1 MTRSTEAGSDMAES
15 RAPSGLP
22 ELLAER
28 RDGVLTLV
36 LNRPRALNAF
46 SGEQYRR
53 FADALGSAQDDPAIS
68 VVVVTGAGR
77 AFSSGVD
84 LRELAARTA
93 EDDSRRDF
101 ERFVDALSSFTK
113 PLLCA
118 VNGIAVG
125 VGATMLGLADLV
137 LMGEDA
143 RIQLPFAARSILPEA
158 GSTFTLPA
166 LLGPQQAAWAMLSG
180 SWLSA
185 ADCLEAGLAWR
196 VFPRD
201 DLLPE
206 TRVCA
211 ETIAAHPVETL
222 IEIKAL
228 LRATSASFIGQAR
241 ERETRAH
248 ARWSGVQR
256 AAPH

>member
-1 MTRSTEAGSDMAES
+1 
-15 RAPSGLP
+15 
-22 ELLAER
+22 
-28 RDGVLTLV
+28 
-36 LNRPRALNAF
+36 
-46 SGEQYRR
+46 
-53 FADALGSAQDDPAIS
+53 
-68 VVVVTGAGR
+68 
-77 AFSSGVD
+77 VD
-84 LRELAARTA
+84 LREFAARTA
-93 EDDSRRDF
+93 GDDSRRDF
-101 ERFVDALSSFTK
+101 ERFVDALSTFAK

-118 VNGIAVG
+118 VNGLAVG

-137 LMGEDA
+137 LMSEDA

-158 GSTFTLPA
+158 GSTFTLQT

-185 ADCLEAGLAWR
+185 ADCLAAGLAWR

-201 DLLPE
+201 DLLAE

-222 IEIKAL
+222 VEIKTL
-228 LRATSASFIGQAR
+228 LRATSAASTSQAR
-241 ERETRAH
+241 ERESRAY
-248 ARWSGVQR
+248 ARWSRALR